1 MEKSHKSLLERV
13 TRLLKIPGC
22 KENFIPELEQ
32 KLDYY
37 ERTQC
42 NEESDDSDSDDAEAI
57 EKYRGMTV
65 QPNGARKRGGTNKSL
80 HKKLKRK
87 SKKTRKVKRFRSR
100 RNKK

>member
-1 MEKSHKSLLERV
+1 MEKLRKSLLERV
-13 TRLLKIPGC
+13 TRLLEIPEC
-22 KENFIPELEQ
+22 KENFIPELQQ

-42 NEESDDSDSDDAEAI
+42 NEESEDSDDEANKEYI
-57 EKYRGMTV
+57 SRTV
-65 QPNGARKRGGTNKSL
+65 PPTGAIRRGGANKSV

-87 SKKTRKVKRFRSR
+87 SKKTRKVKRFPSR